1 MASGKA
7 PAENML
13 WGGRFTG
20 WFSMEVRVQC
30 GLDPLMLEYN
40 ASIEYDKRLYKEDIL
55 GSIAFAR
62 ANAKSGVIS
71 NSEFAEIERGLREVQ
86 KEWEANAFVIMPND
100 EDIHTAN
107 ERRLGEII
115 GMDIAGKLH
124 TGRSRNEQVVCDMR
138 MWLRNQIKEIESHLV
153 VFIETIA
160 SRAEAECG
168 IIMPGYTHLQRAMPV
183 LWSQHLLSY
192 GFYFA
197 SDLERLRETLKR
209 VNRSPLGCGALA
221 GNGFNIDRDMMAEE
235 LGFDGLL
242 WNSMNAVG
250 DRDFVTEFLQWGSMF
265 MQHISRWAEDL
276 VLYSTME
283 FDFIS
288 IADAYSTGSSL
299 MPHKKNP
306 DGLEPPETRYNAAGS
321 RKKLTIRDH
330 LVLRG
335 KAGRAFGH
343 MAGLMMTQKSL
354 PSTYSKDLQ
363 ESWEPMLDHVK
374 TISDSL
380 RIANGILV
388 TLTIKPEKMRAAL
401 DPFMLATDLAD
412 YLVRKGVPF
421 RETHHIS
428 GRCVAKSEELGIPMN
443 ELSLEQLQAIDSRF
457 GEDVSQTFDYDRSV
471 EMRSVK
477 GGTSRARVLEQ
488 VKVLKDML
496 A

>member
-1 MASGKA
+1 
-7 PAENML
+7 
-13 WGGRFTG
+13 
-20 WFSMEVRVQC
+20 
-30 GLDPLMLEYN
+30 
-40 ASIEYDKRLYKEDIL
+40 
-55 GSIAFAR
+55 
-62 ANAKSGVIS
+62 
-71 NSEFAEIERGLREVQ
+71 
-86 KEWEANAFVIMPND
+86 
-100 EDIHTAN
+100 
-107 ERRLGEII
+107 
-115 GMDIAGKLH
+115 
-124 TGRSRNEQVVCDMR
+124 
-138 MWLRNQIKEIESHLV
+138 
-153 VFIETIA
+153 
-160 SRAEAECG
+160 
-168 IIMPGYTHLQRAMPV
+168 MPGYTHLQRAMPV
-183 LWSQHLLSY
+183 TWSQHLLSY
-192 GFYFA
+192 GFYFV

-235 LGFDGLL
+235 LGFEGLL

-276 VLYSTME
+276 CLYSSSE
-283 FDFIS
+283 FAFIS

-299 MPHKKNP
+299 MPNKKNP
-306 DGLEPPETRYNAAGS
+306 DGCEL
-321 RKKLTIRDH
+321 
-330 LVLRG
+330 LRG

-343 MAGLMMTQKSL
+343 MAGLMMAQKGL
-354 PSTYSKDLQ
+354 PSTYQKDLQ

-374 TISDSL
+374 TVSDSL
-380 RIANGILV
+380 QIATGILS
-388 TLTIKPEKMRAAL
+388 TLKIRPDKMMAAL

-457 GEDVSQTFDYDRSV
+457 REDVSQAFDYERSV
-471 EMRSVK
+471 EMRASK

-488 VKVLKDML
+488 VKVLKAML